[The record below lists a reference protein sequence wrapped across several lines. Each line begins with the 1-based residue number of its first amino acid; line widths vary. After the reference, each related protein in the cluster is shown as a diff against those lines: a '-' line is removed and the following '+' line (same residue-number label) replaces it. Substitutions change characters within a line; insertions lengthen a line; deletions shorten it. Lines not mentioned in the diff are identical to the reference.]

1 MDPLL
6 LLEKAF
12 FVGKWIY
19 DQLNLMP
26 ENKSEAQALAGRILR
41 LSGVANFL
49 KSEVKQKSGSPSSQ
63 LLPEVQDC
71 T

>member
-1 MDPLL
+1 MDPLE

-12 FVGKWIY
+12 SVGKWIY
-19 DQLNLMP
+19 DQLNMMQ
-26 ENKSEAQALAGRILR
+26 ENKSEVQALAGRILR
-41 LSGVANFL
+41 LSAVADFL
-49 KSEVKQKSGSPSSQ
+49 NSEVKQKSGSPSSQ